1 MRKLFVL
8 ALLCAVASPVAAQD
22 LSGLQQKIDRLER
35 DMTFLQRQIYRG
47 GATADPN
54 APAITGVAGAQAQVQ
69 LAQIQEEMRQLRGS
83 FETLQYE
90 IARLKSEQ
98 KAMSEDIEF
107 RLQALEQKAAALPE
121 ETTDDAALRPSDA
134 EALAEIDENKPAS
147 YQPEDQKKTVAESD
161 ESPSDDAYN
170 QAFALLNAKQY
181 AKSAD
186 AFSNFVKKYPRDP
199 LVPNAYYWLGE
210 SFYARGDYVR
220 ASDGFRKGYEAD
232 PKGQKSADNLLKLGL
247 SLANVKRTEEACLV
261 LGQVAQG
268 DKKHT
273 SESTRTRAV
282 QATARLK
289 CK

>member
-1 MRKLFVL
+1 MRT
-8 ALLCAVASPVAAQD
+8 LLVIAILGAFCAPAYAQD
-22 LSGLQQKIDRLER
+22 MSGLQQKIDRLER

-54 APAITGVAGAQAQVQ
+54 APAVAGVAGAQAQVQ
-69 LAQIQEEMRQLRGS
+69 LTQIQEEMRQLRGS

-98 KAMSEDIEF
+98 KAMSEDIDF
-107 RLQALEQKAAALPE
+107 RLQALEQKVAALPE
-121 ETTDDAALRPSDA
+121 EPAEDAALRPSDA
-134 EALAEIDENKPAS
+134 EALAEIEEDMPAS
-147 YQPEDQKKTVAESD
+147 YQPDDQKKTEVPID

-186 AFSNFVKKYPRDP
+186 AFSGFVKKYPRDP

-220 ASDGFRKGYEAD
+220 AADGFRKGYEAD

-261 LGQVAQG
+261 LEQVAKG

-273 SESTRTRAV
+273 PESTRARAV
-282 QATARLK
+282 QATSRLK